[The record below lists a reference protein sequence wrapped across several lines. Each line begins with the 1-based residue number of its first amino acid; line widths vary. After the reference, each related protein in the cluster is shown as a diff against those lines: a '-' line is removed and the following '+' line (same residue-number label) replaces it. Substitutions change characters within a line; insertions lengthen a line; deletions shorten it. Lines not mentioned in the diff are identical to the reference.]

1 MPFETVMLMAGGRV
15 LPHVSCGLS
24 ASAEEA
30 VRQADFQIAWNGP
43 GIPCMPDDEATVTV
57 SGELWGT
64 GYIRDVEGEHDEQNR
79 AYRVSFVSKTCD
91 ATEASIDHPTMLARD
106 VDLAGIAKAFDTLG
120 IGVDGAPKTEKKRVH
135 KVVPGE
141 SLFATIENEA
151 RSQGVLIHDTPQGK
165 LKLADRPEG
174 RHASGLSRG
183 LNIKSATGH
192 LSGAR
197 GFSVIKVKGQTSE
210 GVNASALRAEV
221 KARGTARRKRPLILV
236 EEGESTSA
244 RLKKRADWEA
254 RRAAGDGVSAT
265 VTTPGWR
272 DAAGRLWTR
281 NFLVAVIDDWLG
293 IEQDMV
299 IASVELR
306 QDAIDGTE
314 AVLTLKDP
322 RSLGGENPRG
332 KSSAAWSA
340 PATASPEYREDSD
353 VK

>member
-1 MPFETVMLMAGGRV
+1 MPLETVRLTAEGRV
-15 LPHVSCGLS
+15 LQHFSCALS

-43 GIPCMPDDEATVTV
+43 GIPCSPDDAAVITV

-64 GYIRDVEGEHDEQNR
+64 GYIRDVEGDHDDRSR

-91 ATEASIDHPTMLARD
+91 ATEASIDHPTMLARE
-106 VDLAGIAKAFDTLG
+106 VDLAGVAKAFDTLG
-120 IGVDGAPKTEKKRVH
+120 IGVEGAPPTEKKRVH

-141 SLFATIENEA
+141 SLFDTIESEA
-151 RSQGVLIHDTPQGK
+151 RSQGILIYDTPQGK
-165 LKLADRPEG
+165 LRLADRPEG
-174 RHASGLSRG
+174 RHASGLVRG
-183 LNIKSATGH
+183 VNIKSAAGH

-197 GFSVIKVKGQTSE
+197 AFSEIVVKGQSSE
-210 GVNASALRAEV
+210 GVGASALRPEV
-221 KARGTARRKRPLILV
+221 TVRGTARRKRPLVLV

-254 RRAAGDGVSAT
+254 RRAAGDGVSASVT
-265 VTTPGWR
+265 VPGWR
-272 DAAGRLWTR
+272 DADGRLWTR

-306 QDAIDGTE
+306 QDGDDGTA

-322 RSLGGENPRG
+322 RSLGGDNPRG
-332 KSSAAWSA
+332 ASSAAWAA
-340 PATASPEYREDSD
+340 PASADPDYREDDD
-353 VK
+353 V